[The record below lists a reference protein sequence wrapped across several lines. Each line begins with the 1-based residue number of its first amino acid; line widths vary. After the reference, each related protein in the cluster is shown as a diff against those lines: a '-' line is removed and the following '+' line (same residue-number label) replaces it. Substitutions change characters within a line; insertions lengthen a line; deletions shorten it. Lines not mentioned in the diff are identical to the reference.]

1 MISYPTLRISGQH
14 LHQATRERARA
25 VQVRPA
31 DTKKVEPT
39 QSVSPNPGTALVSF
53 HSEAYTCP
61 SHHSRAQL
69 QQTPGTWVMAMGMR
83 DSME

>member
-1 MISYPTLRISGQH
+1 MIFPYPTLKISGQH

-25 VQVRPA
+25 VQVRTA

-39 QSVSPNPGTALVSF
+39 QSVSPKPGTALVSF
-53 HSEAYTCP
+53 HSEAYTCAL
-61 SHHSRAQL
+61 HHNRAQ
-69 QQTPGTWVMAMGMR
+69 QHMPGTWVMAMGMM